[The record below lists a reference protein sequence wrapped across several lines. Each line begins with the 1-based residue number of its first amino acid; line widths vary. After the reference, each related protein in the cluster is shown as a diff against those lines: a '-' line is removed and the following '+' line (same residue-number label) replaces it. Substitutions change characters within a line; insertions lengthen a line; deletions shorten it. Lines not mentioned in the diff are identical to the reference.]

1 MTEMT
6 SERFKK
12 VLNIARDINNFIAEK
27 EKTQLYNINV
37 IDELHANEN
46 AHSRILCK
54 LLQYEDSHSQYRIL
68 ESLLHYISQ
77 LEGKS
82 DFAKIKIQAPTI
94 TYETERI
101 DLWVRD
107 TKTKY
112 SIIFE
117 NKIKGAIDQ
126 DNQLARYILKTI
138 NQNFHEDNIF
148 IIYLAADEKKPADYS
163 WRYEEHN
170 YENQFKDRY
179 VNLSFKSHILPWL
192 KEEILPNCIIK
203 EELLISAI
211 KQYIDHLEGLFWMR
225 PSQKKM
231 IMDKKVLTLLGIT
244 QPTTEEQI
252 KYVDD
257 LSNDISRIQHMID
270 EFRFNTVKNTIL
282 NESFI
287 PQLRRLAEELRND
300 GLICYLDNV
309 KLDNVNVS
317 TINWMKR
324 YMKFSFR
331 KEEWNKYEIAFSFER
346 ADLCALISGIKP
358 ISFDKKEK
366 APELYEL
373 IQNQFKDLYDKNS
386 SDKHTK
392 SEAWPI
398 FKYSK
403 YGNWLTTEN
412 IEKIVNGEIIAFIKD
427 RVLFYL
433 RRINDLKL

>member
-1 MTEMT
+1 M
-6 SERFKK
+6 S
-12 VLNIARDINNFIAEK
+12 
-27 EKTQLYNINV
+27 
-37 IDELHANEN
+37 
-46 AHSRILCK
+46 
-54 LLQYEDSHSQYRIL
+54 
-68 ESLLHYISQ
+68 
-77 LEGKS
+77 
-82 DFAKIKIQAPTI
+82 
-94 TYETERI
+94 
-101 DLWVRD
+101 
-107 TKTKY
+107 
-112 SIIFE
+112 
-117 NKIKGAIDQ
+117 
-126 DNQLARYILKTI
+126 
-138 NQNFHEDNIF
+138 
-148 IIYLAADEKKPADYS
+148 
-163 WRYEEHN
+163 
-170 YENQFKDRY
+170 
-179 VNLSFKSHILPWL
+179 
-192 KEEILPNCIIK
+192 
-203 EELLISAI
+203 
-211 KQYIDHLEGLFWMR
+211 

-231 IMDKKVLTLLGIT
+231 ITDKKDLTLLGIT